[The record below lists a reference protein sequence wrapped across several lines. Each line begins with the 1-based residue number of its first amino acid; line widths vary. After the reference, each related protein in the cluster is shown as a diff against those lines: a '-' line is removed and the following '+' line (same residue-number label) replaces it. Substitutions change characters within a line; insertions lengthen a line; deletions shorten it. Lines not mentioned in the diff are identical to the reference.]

1 MGRPVQ
7 WLRELHRL
15 HAEAAR
21 SRVETFARRDIEHL
35 FGIGRVQAQALM
47 KAIGGLQ
54 AVAGAHF
61 LERPALLAF
70 LDELLQAPEPERAL
84 QARLEGAQP
93 APRPKPLRIRLPGS
107 LRTAMLPELPRNV
120 RLTPGRIEIL
130 APTAGRMAESLLA
143 LALVMQNDE
152 RWQELVEPTASPVP
166 VEDDENDE
174 TDKSDEL
181 NEDDEIDRWL
191 QDLRARHAGPGD
203 PAGNS

>member
-1 MGRPVQ
+1 MGGFWVGRPVQ

-21 SRVETFARRDIEHL
+21 SRVETFARRDIEQL
-35 FGIGRVQAQALM
+35 FGIGCVQAQALM
-47 KAIGGLQ
+47 KAVGGLQ

-70 LDELLQAPEPERAL
+70 LDELLQAPRPEQAL

-130 APTAGRMAESLLA
+130 APTAEQIAESLLA
-143 LALVMQNDE
+143 LALVMQNDD
-152 RWQELVEPTASPVP
+152 RWRELVEPTASPVP
-166 VEDDENDE
+166 VKDD
-174 TDKSDEL
+174 
-181 NEDDEIDRWL
+181 EDDEIDELDRWL
-191 QDLRARHAGPGD
+191 EDLRARHADPGD
-203 PAGNS
+203 PAGDS